1 MRGSDII
8 KGTARDQDSHMTGV
22 DQVTIIL
29 TTILIE
35 ITIEGILITL
45 HDSLI
50 TRAVDRITA
59 VRLTTITTGEI

>member
-1 MRGSDII
+1 MRGSDIT
-8 KGTARDQDSHMTGV
+8 KETVRDQDSHMTGV

-45 HDSLI
+45 RDSLV
-50 TRAVDRITA
+50 TRVLDRIT
-59 VRLTTITTGEI
+59 VVITTTIPTGEI